1 MFKDKQNTQLS
12 AKGYVSRIFSTAL
25 LNRYDTISPLIL
37 CSTLVQVMAIIHYL
51 KQCLV
56 IINWFGVIH
65 LWASSQTILGIPIDE
80 MGLKNSFA
88 KYLIWWIHQME
99 TFATLL
105 AHWAGNSPV
114 TGEFPSQR
122 PVAQIFDVLS
132 YLRLKQLSIQSR
144 HWWIE
149 TSSRSL
155 WRYCNEIIR
164 GLWLMYAYL
173 SLPFIHIVLLSI
185 CSSIDNCCLLIL
197 HAYRYVHPS
206 QPFHQP
212 SSSVWANIVYQTL
225 SKLTWSSIVIIYLQN
240 ITYTPYNGYLGLS
253 LRALANEAIPH
264 R

>member
-65 LWASSQTILGIPIDE
+65 LWASSQTILGIPIHE

-99 TFATLL
+99 TFARYWPFERGI
-105 AHWAGNSPV
+105 HRSPVNSPHK
-114 TGEFPSQR
+114 GPWRRSL
-122 PVAQIFDVLS
+122 IS

-144 HWWIE
+144 HWWFE

-155 WRYCNEIIR
+155 WRHCNEIIR
-164 GLWLMYAYL
+164 RQLLMYAYL

-185 CSSIDNCCLLIL
+185 CSSIDNCCLLIW
-197 HAYRYVHPS
+197 HAYRYVHPTR
-206 QPFHQP
+206 PFHQP
-212 SSSVWANIVYQTL
+212 SSSVWANIMYQTL
-225 SKLTWSSIVIIYLQN
+225 SKLTWNCIVIIYLQN
-240 ITYTPYNGYLGLS
+240 IAYTPYIGYLGIS